1 MIQYIGGVIV
11 NNKMVEMTLVQI
23 LELDK
28 KGQNLKTRIQDTSR
42 LREKELKKLFRKM
55 EFDVMRSARKEAKKE
70 YKAIVEEAESIEKEM
85 IEDKNDEMESL
96 KNVLDK
102 KSESLINELFH
113 NIFQI

>member
-1 MIQYIGGVIV
+1 M

-70 YKAIVEEAESIEKEM
+70 YKAIIGEAEGIEQNM
-85 IEDKNDEMESL
+85 IDDKNNELEML
-96 KNVLDK
+96 KNILGN
-102 KSESLINELFH
+102 KSESLVNELFDE
-113 NIFQI
+113 IFGV